1 MADPGELSPENE
13 IVPEEEPQ
21 NLPAR
26 IPATLPSRDLISGM
40 LRPVAQPEEIL
51 EAQEQTR
58 VFIAEALKEGRDYA
72 VIPGTKKPSLLKPGA
87 ERTSLAFGCHARFSI
102 LEREVDHDR
111 LNEYVKREWEW
122 HPETR
127 GKKIWTETPG
137 ESHGLYR
144 YVMLCELVHRASGF
158 VVGSGVGS
166 CSTMESKYI
175 DRPRDLENTVLKM
188 GKKRSF
194 IDAVLTTF
202 GLSEQF
208 TQDTEDMPREHFG
221 DGQDG
226 QAPFSLDSPAAGKD
240 NQGKTWAETCKD
252 NPDFVMWAIGRKS
265 SNPEGMSKLSQDQKD
280 LLGAELD
287 RLASPDEPE
296 PQGSSPESDEAPE
309 NADLL
314 SQQLDFGKHEG
325 LTWLEI
331 LEHHSGYIQSVFDH
345 PWGRKRVPPGSPLHD
360 ALRLALE
367 TRQDVQE
374 DPDPEAPPHVK
385 ASHLFVKACTDY
397 SITNTEWE
405 MFAKMH
411 PDLPDDVDSWT
422 EEHYE
427 LLMGIFQR
435 KGVRIS
441 IDRAMKASQP
451 KGEGESISEDKI
463 SEARRIVIRCRE
475 SEVGNWEYHSQTVES
490 AITLDDREAL
500 SVAVTNMQQALLHHL
515 SKDGKPPTDQTK
527 MEV

>member
-1 MADPGELSPENE
+1 MADGELSPENE
-13 IVPEEEPQ
+13 IVSEEETP

-26 IPATLPSRDLISGM
+26 LPEVPLPSREIIGGM
-40 LRPVAQPEEIL
+40 LRPVAKPEEIL

-58 VFIAEALKEGRDYA
+58 VFIAKALKEGRDYGT
-72 VIPGTKKPSLLKPGA
+72 IPSTTKPSLYKPGA

-102 LEREVDHDR
+102 LEREVEHDR
-111 LNEYVKREWEW
+111 LNQYVKREWEW
-122 HPETR
+122 HPSER
-127 GKKIWTETPG
+127 GKKVWTETPG

-158 VVGSGVGS
+158 IVGSGVGS

-208 TQDTEDMPREHFG
+208 TQDTEDMPREHFQN
-221 DGQDG
+221 GQDG
-226 QAPFSLDSPAAGKD
+226 QAAFSLDSPAAGKD
-240 NQGKTWAETCKD
+240 NQGKTWGETCRD

-265 SNPEGMSKLSQDQKD
+265 NNPDGMSKLSQDQKD

-287 RLASPDEPE
+287 RLAGDP
-296 PQGSSPESDEAPE
+296 SPESETPE
-309 NADLL
+309 KDDLL
-314 SQQLDFGKHEG
+314 SEILGFGKHKD
-325 LTWLEI
+325 LTWNQI
-331 LEHHSGYIQSVFDH
+331 LEQDSGYIQTVFDR

-374 DPDPEAPPHVK
+374 DADPEAPPHMTAGV
-385 ASHLFVKACTDY
+385 AFTKACTDY

-405 MFAKMH
+405 TFARVH
-411 PDLPDDVDSWT
+411 RDFPDDVDSWT
-422 EEHYE
+422 EEDYE
-427 LLMGIFQR
+427 RIMGIFQR
-435 KGVRIS
+435 KGVRAA
-441 IDRAMKASQP
+441 IDRAMRAAQP
-451 KGEGESISEDKI
+451 KGEGIPDGKI
-463 SEARRIVIRCRE
+463 SEARRLVIRCRE
-475 SEVGNWEYHSQTVES
+475 SEIPYYEDHSRNVEAAIKGGNEVM
-490 AITLDDREAL
+490 LDD
-500 SVAVTNMQQALLHHL
+500 AVTRVQQAILDDAAKH
-515 SKDGKPPTDQTK
+515 GKPGAGQTK